1 MLTSKRIMKLG
12 LWVAV
17 AVLLVAGWSWISL
30 NQYLDEPLSLQETY
44 RYELKPG
51 SNYIRVVNELKQ
63 AGLLDETRYLRWYG
77 RLTGK
82 ARQIKAG
89 EYEITP
95 GMTAR
100 QLVELL
106 ISGKV
111 RQYALTLVEGW
122 NFRQVMDAVNS
133 HAALEH
139 TLQGMSNEQ
148 IMERLGHEGEHPEGR
163 FLPDTYH
170 FPKNLSDVAFLKRA
184 YDAMAQTLAR
194 EWEGRAVGLP
204 LKTPYDALILASIVE
219 KETGLASERQA
230 IAGVFVR
237 RLEKRMRLQ
246 TDPTV
251 IYGMGDRYKGN
262 IRKSDLLED
271 TPYNTYRRSGLPPT
285 PIAMPGR
292 DAIHATLHPDDSK
305 NIYFV
310 SRGDG
315 SHQFSATLEEHN
327 NAVIKYQ
334 LKGRKRPFSSY
345 NPSTT
350 K

>member
-1 MLTSKRIMKLG
+1 MSKRVVKLG
-12 LWVAV
+12 LLLVIAIV
-17 AVLLVAGWSWISL
+17 LVAGWWWLSL
-30 NQYLDEPLSLQETY
+30 NQYLDEPLPLQESY
-44 RYELKPG
+44 SYELKPG
-51 SNYIRVVNELKQ
+51 SNYIRVVNELSE
-63 AGLLDETRYLRWYG
+63 AGLITEARYLRWYG

-89 EYEITP
+89 EYAIP
-95 GMTAR
+95 AGMTAR
-100 QLVELL
+100 QLLEML

-122 NFRQVMDAVNS
+122 NFRQVMQAVDDHPS
-133 HAALEH
+133 LEH
-139 TLQGMSNEQ
+139 TLQGMSNEA
-148 IMERLGHEGEHPEGR
+148 IMERLGHPGEHPEGR

-184 YDAMAQTLAR
+184 YTAMASVLAQ
-194 EWEGRAVGLP
+194 EWESRAVGLP
-204 LKTPYDALILASIVE
+204 FETPYDALILASIVE

-237 RLEKRMRLQ
+237 RLNKRMRLQ

-251 IYGMGDRYKGN
+251 IYGMGERYKGN
-262 IRKSDLLED
+262 IRKSDLQED
-271 TPYNTYRRSGLPPT
+271 TPYNTYRRAGLPPT

-292 DAIHATLHPDDSK
+292 DAIHATMHPDNSK
-305 NIYFV
+305 SIYFV
-310 SRGDG
+310 ARGDG

-327 NAVIKYQ
+327 DAVIKYQ

-345 NPSTT
+345 NPSTN
-350 K
+350 

>member
-1 MLTSKRIMKLG
+1 MRTRIIQLSLFLTL
-12 LWVAV
+12 LATVAV
-17 AVLLVAGWSWISL
+17 AWLWYDI
-30 NQYLDEPLSLQETY
+30 NQYLDEPMPIQQNQN
-44 RYELKPG
+44 YELKPG
-51 SNYIRVVNELKQ
+51 SNFVRVVNELKQ
-63 AGLLDETRYLRWYG
+63 TGIITQSRYLRWYG

-89 EYEITP
+89 EYIIP
-95 GMTAR
+95 AGMTAR
-100 QLVELL
+100 QLVDML

-122 NFRQVMDAVNS
+122 NFRQVMDAVHN
-133 HAALEH
+133 HPALEH
-139 TLQGMSNEQ
+139 TLTGMSDEA
-148 IMERLGHEGEHPEGR
+148 IMERLGHSGEHPEGR

-170 FPKNLSDVAFLKRA
+170 FPKNLSDVAFLRRA
-184 YDAMAQTLAR
+184 YDAMASVLAQ
-194 EWEGRAVGLP
+194 EWETRAVGLP
-204 LKTPYDALILASIVE
+204 LETSYEALILASIVE
-219 KETGLASERQA
+219 KETGLASERRA

-251 IYGMGDRYKGN
+251 IYGMGERYKGN
-262 IRKSDLLED
+262 IRKSDLQED
-271 TPYNTYRRSGLPPT
+271 TPYNTYRRAGLPPT

-310 SRGDG
+310 ARGDG
-315 SHQFSATLEEHN
+315 SHHFSTTLEEHN

-345 NPSTT
+345 NPAT

>member
-1 MLTSKRIMKLG
+1 MM
-12 LWVAV
+12 
-17 AVLLVAGWSWISL
+17 
-30 NQYLDEPLSLQETY
+30 
-44 RYELKPG
+44 
-51 SNYIRVVNELKQ
+51 
-63 AGLLDETRYLRWYG
+63 
-77 RLTGK
+77 
-82 ARQIKAG
+82 
-89 EYEITP
+89 
-95 GMTAR
+95 
-100 QLVELL
+100 

-122 NFRQVMDAVNS
+122 NFRQVMDAVQS
-133 HAALEH
+133 HPSLAH
-139 TLQGMSNEQ
+139 TLQGLENAA
-148 IMERLGHEGEHPEGR
+148 IMAQLGHPDEHPEGR

-170 FPKNLSDVAFLKRA
+170 FPKGLSDVAFLQRA
-184 YDAMAQTLAR
+184 YDAMAQTLAQ

-204 LKTPYDALILASIVE
+204 LQTPYEALILASIVE

-251 IYGMGDRYKGN
+251 IYGMGERYDGN
-262 IRKSDLLED
+262 IRKQDLLED
-271 TPYNTYRRSGLPPT
+271 TPYNTYRRLGLPPT

-292 DAIHATLHPDDSK
+292 DAIHATLHPDDSQ

-315 SHQFSATLEEHN
+315 SHHFSATLEEHN

-345 NPSTT
+345 NPPSNQ
-350 K
+350 